1 MAALY
6 PLTLDAWNSLLGR
19 INNLASWPPEGCDPV
34 AELPLVTAPH
44 KWTVQ
49 DIAAAQDKLKEICS
63 DSTFTAPVPG
73 SPGGKWRKL
82 YIDELE
88 AAIDNGWCN
97 CEPQL
102 PCCIPYGQGT
112 VWIDGPGGGYYVT
125 IPYWQVIE
133 QYLYGNISYGAAEAA
148 LPEGVMAH
156 LVQCYGSGQ
165 GYIAHSYH
173 HDHWVN
179 CVYRDRWV
187 EGGWRGEE
195 YWLTCSNTDSEVT
208 YLGRVPALASSYRS
222 NTVVGPTSYY
232 DPFCGAYQ
240 YDYIEHRWYQSCQI
254 GGYDVDVYW
263 YYFSYWSLFQC
274 PA

>member
-19 INNLASWPPEGCDPV
+19 INNLASWPPEGCDPIAQV
-34 AELPLVTAPH
+34 PLVTAPH
-44 KWTVQ
+44 KWSVQ
-49 DIAAAQDKLKEICS
+49 DIAAAQDKLREICS
-63 DSTFTAPVPG
+63 DNNFTTP
-73 SPGGKWRKL
+73 SPSDKWRKL
-82 YIDELE
+82 YIDELD

-97 CEPQL
+97 CEPPI

-125 IPYWQVIE
+125 IPYWQIIE

-148 LPEGVMAH
+148 LPEGIMAH

-165 GYIAHSYH
+165 GWISHSFH
-173 HDHWVN
+173 HAYWVN
-179 CVYRDRWV
+179 CIEQDYWTD
-187 EGGWRGEE
+187 GSKRGEE
-195 YWLTCSNTDSEVT
+195 HWITCSNYPDEVT
-208 YLGRVPALASSYRS
+208 YLGRVSALTSSYQS
-222 NTVVGPTSYY
+222 STVVGPNTYYGQPLWCSGWYY
-232 DPFCGAYQ
+232 DQ
-240 YDYIEHRWYQSCQI
+240 IEHRYYQSCQI
-254 GGYDVDVYW
+254 GYFEVNAYW